1 MSLGGGR
8 ASSPVPDS
16 LAQKGDGAHR
26 PPLYLGC
33 WNGAAVK
40 RDLSTIAFKEDQRAR
55 SDAADS
61 MPVKRG
67 CICPNGGRPDESGTS
82 YYCPS
87 CQVAGHGLRALYVIH
102 NISFGGFDEVI
113 EEPPRSK
120 SNHRPRLPVNTES
133 LRADARLNEATRQ
146 CRERLYAAGAPN
158 Q

>member
-1 MSLGGGR
+1 MERL
-8 ASSPVPDS
+8 
-16 LAQKGDGAHR
+16 
-26 PPLYLGC
+26 
-33 WNGAAVK
+33 AVK

>member
-8 ASSPVPDS
+8 VHSPVPDS
-16 LAQKGDGAHR
+16 LARKGDGAYR

-146 CRERLYAAGAPN
+146 CRERLAASGRI
-158 Q
+158 